1 MGAAEK
7 KQTLNGKKVSKPIME
22 KKRRDRI
29 NECLQQLKHLLESSY
44 TNNIRK
50 RKLEKA
56 DILELTVKHLRDL
69 QNSQQG
75 STGNNG
81 KCTEYQAGFRN
92 CLNGVSKYLLTSDN
106 SSRSVRLLN
115 HLTNN
120 VPDACG
126 IPRSFSTLD
135 SGAAQ
140 HVTAPR
146 SASNFLQQQHS
157 KPAANPFATFCKP
170 HTVELPCTS
179 DKAISSTSVSNET
192 IFVAQ
197 NPKQREQAGNFPR
210 VSGQSKQNNATYNV
224 CSAPLNFWRPW

>member
-7 KQTLNGKKVSKPIME
+7 PQMLNGKKVSKPIME
-22 KKRRDRI
+22 KKRRARI
-29 NECLQQLKHLLESSY
+29 NECLEQLKHLLQNYY

-81 KCTEYQAGFRN
+81 KFTEYQAGFRN
-92 CLNGVSKYLLTSDN
+92 CLNGVNKYLMTSDN
-106 SSRSVRLLN
+106 SSGSVRLLN

-135 SGAAQ
+135 SSAAQ
-140 HVTAPR
+140 HISTPP

-157 KPAANPFATFCKP
+157 KPAAMPFATFCKP
-170 HTVELPCTS
+170 HTVEVPYTS
-179 DKAISSTSVSNET
+179 DKAISSTRVSNKT

-197 NPKQREQAGNFPR
+197 NPKQREQAGNLPR
-210 VSGQSKQNNATYNV
+210 VTGQSKQNNATYNV
-224 CSAPLNFWRPW
+224 CSAPLNYWRPW

>member
-1 MGAAEK
+1 ND
-7 KQTLNGKKVSKPIME
+7 QTHVEIVCFTFQVSKPIME
-22 KKRRDRI
+22 KKRRARI
-29 NECLQQLKHLLESSY
+29 NECLQQLKHLLENY
-44 TNNIRK
+44 YNNNIRK

-81 KCTEYQAGFRN
+81 KCTEYQGGFRN

-106 SSRSVRLLN
+106 SSGSVRLLN

-135 SGAAQ
+135 SGAAP
-140 HVTAPR
+140 HVSAPR

-157 KPAANPFATFCKP
+157 KTAAMPFAMFCKP

-179 DKAISSTSVSNET
+179 DKAISSTSVSNKT

-197 NPKQREQAGNFPR
+197 KNKQREQAGNFPR
-210 VSGQSKQNNATYNV
+210 VSGQSKQNNAAYNV